1 MQNIFQF
8 LALLLDLNFLL
19 IDEFLKFFYSFY
31 FSTSYM
37 IIAIIHLFCYLHFN
51 LFANEFKNRIF

>member
-19 IDEFLKFFYSFY
+19 IDEFLKFF
-31 FSTSYM
+31 
-37 IIAIIHLFCYLHFN
+37 IHFILVQV
-51 LFANEFKNRIF
+51 I